1 MAKQQSET
9 SNIDRQ
15 IDDALSYEC
24 FKQAIERVGFKNMDD
39 YLTSTRTDIRQAAYR
54 EYERLIK
61 RILRNKTKTIKLPEG
76 LCQSNNLNHLFT
88 VM

>member
-15 IDDALSYEC
+15 IDNALSYEC
-24 FKQAIERVGFKNMDD
+24 FKQAIEHVGFKNMYD
-39 YLTSTRTDIRQAAYR
+39 YLVNSDGTRRQDANR